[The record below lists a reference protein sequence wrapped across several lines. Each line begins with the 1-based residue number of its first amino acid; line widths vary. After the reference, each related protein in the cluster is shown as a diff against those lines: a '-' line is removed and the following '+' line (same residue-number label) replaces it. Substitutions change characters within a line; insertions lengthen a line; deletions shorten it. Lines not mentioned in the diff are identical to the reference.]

1 MYGICL
7 RYGGNAT
14 DAEEILQNGFIRLF
28 TNLGHFRF
36 EGPLEGWARSI
47 FINAAIS
54 YNKKFMKLRQ
64 EVELAFAGDFTS
76 IQEDVLSGMAV
87 KEMLALIHRLPVGCR
102 TIFNLY
108 EIEGFKHDEI
118 ADQLGISVGTSKSQL
133 NYAKTAIRQMLK
145 SDGT

>member
-64 EVELAFAGDFTS
+64 EVELAFAGDFYIHPGGCAVRNGRKGNACPHS
-76 IQEDVLSGMAV
+76 PVARWLQDDIQF
-87 KEMLALIHRLPVGCR
+87 I
-102 TIFNLY
+102 
-108 EIEGFKHDEI
+108 
-118 ADQLGISVGTSKSQL
+118 
-133 NYAKTAIRQMLK
+133 
-145 SDGT
+145 